1 MKVLLD
7 THAFLWWIG
16 DDPSLSTKARQV
28 IADAENEVYLSA
40 VSIWEMAIKA
50 RAGKLN
56 ILSGDIEQFINQHIR
71 ENKFQPLPITLH
83 HSARVHA
90 LSNHHRDPFD
100 QMLVAQSQVEK
111 FPIISADK
119 MIHSYA
125 VDIIW

>member
-16 DDPSLSTKARQV
+16 DDPSLSTMARQV

-40 VSIWEMAIKA
+40 VSVWEMAIKA

-56 ILSGDIEQFINQHIR
+56 VFSGDIEQFIDQHIR
-71 ENKFQPLPITLH
+71 ENAFQPLPITLR